1 MEREAPP
8 SSSFLFIS
16 LQEIKLNLFGCLEF
30 SQCKRTED
38 LAGRCSS
45 SLLPSLISSSRLFSV
60 VLSLNK
66 IRKFIFYTRPL
77 NTRCWW
83 WHIHGGAFC
92 EYKKFTHGEK
102 VSITASEDEKG
113 RKKREE
119 TKSQTA
125 AAAVEGT
132 GALSSLNVVEHKKRC
147 NIFRMLRGD
156 NLCVRERVKRAIK
169 NFSSC
174 LSPSVRMQ
182 TTWGLKKST
191 KSEPVD
197 DSRSDELSYFMGFC
211 R

>member
-1 MEREAPP
+1 MDCVSRRLYGEREAPP

-83 WHIHGGAFC
+83 WHILHGGAFC

-119 TKSQTA
+119 TKKSNCCCCCWRDRRI
-125 AAAVEGT
+125 VFF
-132 GALSSLNVVEHKKRC
+132 LNVVEHKKK
-147 NIFRMLRGD
+147 
-156 NLCVRERVKRAIK
+156 VQH
-169 NFSSC
+169 
-174 LSPSVRMQ
+174 LSDAP
-182 TTWGLKKST
+182 G
-191 KSEPVD
+191 
-197 DSRSDELSYFMGFC
+197 G
-211 R
+211 